1 MKRLAFAALALIA
14 LTAGAARAE
23 DMVRAGP
30 AASPIA
36 VSVTVP
42 AGYET
47 VYVSGLTPAVIDPKA
62 PPGTI
67 AAYGD
72 TKTQA
77 TSVFTKLSDALKA
90 QGMSLADVVMMRVY
104 LVGDPAHDGKMDFAG
119 MMAAYL
125 TFFGTPDQPN
135 KPARVTSQVVSLVG
149 PGMLCEIEVQAAHK
163 PMKAAAHA
171 AKHAST
177 AKTK

>member
-1 MKRLAFAALALIA
+1 MQRLALAAIGLFAV
-14 LTAGAARAE
+14 TAGAARADE
-23 DMVRAGP
+23 ITRLGP

-42 AGYET
+42 ASYDM
-47 VYVSGLTPAVIDPKA
+47 VYVSGLTPSVIDPKA
-62 PPGTI
+62 PPGTV

-77 TSVFTKLSDALKA
+77 ISVFTKLSEALKA

-104 LVGDPAHDGKMDFAG
+104 LAGDPAKDGKMDFAG
-119 MMAAYL
+119 MMAAYQ

-135 KPARVTSQVVSLVG
+135 KPARVTSQVASLVG
-149 PGMLCEIEVQAAHK
+149 PGMLCEIEVQAARK
-163 PMKAAAHA
+163 PVKGAAHMAKHA
-171 AKHAST
+171 AK
-177 AKTK
+177 AK